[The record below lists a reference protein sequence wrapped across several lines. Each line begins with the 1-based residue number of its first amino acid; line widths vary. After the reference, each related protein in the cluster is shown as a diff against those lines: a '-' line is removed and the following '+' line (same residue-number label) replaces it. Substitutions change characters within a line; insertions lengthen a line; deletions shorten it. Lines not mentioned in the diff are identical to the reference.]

1 MIKSI
6 FCLLFGLSIWQPAF
20 AQTTPAP
27 APTELSAG
35 RRDTLNA
42 ISNLFDRRRKGGKR
56 WAYVGVAGGLAMV
69 RALTAAPETNNSYG
83 STSTASSSDA
93 SGLALIAGV
102 FLGVPAAASIGNLV
116 RYSEKREEAVARAY
130 RSGQPLPNDIRR
142 RLKKKDFLSN

>member
-6 FCLLFGLSIWQPAF
+6 LCLLLVLAIWQPAF
-20 AQTTPAP
+20 AQNTPAP
-27 APTELSAG
+27 APTELSVG
-35 RRDTLNA
+35 KRDTLSA

-69 RALTAAPETNNSYG
+69 RALTASPTTNSSYG
-83 STSTASSSDA
+83 STSTASSSNA

-102 FLGVPAAASIGNLV
+102 FVGIPAAASIGNLV
-116 RYSEKREEAVARAY
+116 RYSEKREAAVDRAY
-130 RSGQPLPNDIRR
+130 RSGQPLPNDIRH